1 MTLLADTRKANDNV
15 ALEDDLV
22 RKIGAIESQTV
33 AWMAQA
39 TTLHNSV
46 DDSDKASILAHKADL
61 VARLKIALGI

>member
-22 RKIGAIESQTV
+22 RKIGAIESQTI

-39 TTLHNSV
+39 TTLHDSV
-46 DDSDKASILAHKADL
+46 DDADKASILAHRAEL
-61 VARLKIALGI
+61 IARLKIALGI